1 MLRARGR
8 IRSLEGASTISTKEK
23 NIMLSNRRRFLQGAA
38 ATAGLWSHAAS
49 AKVAPV
55 TLKDRNYEPLKL
67 PRPISLAAL
76 TVLDVSPANQVL
88 CAAKAGY
95 SHVGIR
101 LVPATPTET
110 QYDMI
115 GDTPM
120 IREVEANLKATGVK
134 VLDIEILRIKPDT
147 RAVNWKA
154 FFETGARLGATQ
166 VLCAGNDPDINRLT
180 DNYAELCELAH
191 PYGLNLSIEPMPWCN
206 VSTVKQQ
213 GEILRKI
220 NRPNAGCLV
229 DPIHFYRAKNDYKDI
244 DNLPAGSLKYCQMCD
259 ITAEMPDTM
268 DGILYQARNFRLSPS
283 TGAADLVQLL
293 KHLPNLPI
301 SIEACNANLALTMS
315 PLDRARMY
323 LEDMVAVLNAAG
335 EH

>member
-1 MLRARGR
+1 MN
-8 IRSLEGASTISTKEK
+8 T
-23 NIMLSNRRRFLQGAA
+23 NRRRFLQSSAVASMGAA
-38 ATAGLWSHAAS
+38 AGFWSQTAQ
-49 AKVAPV
+49 AKVKPV
-55 TLKDRNYEPLKL
+55 TLEDRKFDPIKL

-101 LVPATPTET
+101 LYPATPTET
-110 QYDMI
+110 QWDMI

-120 IREVEANLKATGVK
+120 VREVEANLKATGVK

-147 RAVNWKA
+147 RAINWKP

-166 VLCAGNDPDINRLT
+166 VLCAGNDPDLNRLT
-180 DNYAELCELAH
+180 DNFAELCEIAH
-191 PYGLNLSIEPMPWCN
+191 PFGLNLSIEPMPWCN
-206 VSTVKQQ
+206 VSTVKQMNT
-213 GEILRKI
+213 ILRKI

-229 DPIHFYRAKNDYKDI
+229 DPIHFYRADNDYKDI
-244 DNLPAGSLKYCQMCD
+244 DALPEGALKYCQMCD
-259 ITAEMPDTM
+259 ITAEKPDTM
-268 DGILYQARNFRLSPS
+268 DGILYQARNFRLSPG
-283 TGAADLVQLL
+283 TGAADLPRLL

-301 SIEACNANLALTMS
+301 SIEACNAALALTMS
-315 PLDRARMY
+315 PLDRARLY

-335 EH
+335 EK

>member
-1 MLRARGR
+1 
-8 IRSLEGASTISTKEK
+8 
-23 NIMLSNRRRFLQGAA
+23 MLSNRRRFLQGAA

-147 RAVNWKA
+147 
-154 FFETGARLGATQ
+154 
-166 VLCAGNDPDINRLT
+166 
-180 DNYAELCELAH
+180 
-191 PYGLNLSIEPMPWCN
+191 
-206 VSTVKQQ
+206 
-213 GEILRKI
+213 
-220 NRPNAGCLV
+220 
-229 DPIHFYRAKNDYKDI
+229 
-244 DNLPAGSLKYCQMCD
+244 
-259 ITAEMPDTM
+259 M
-268 DGILYQARNFRLSPS
+268 DGILYQARNFRLSPG